1 MHGTALTVVASEPLL
16 GNGGASLSEGCGEG
30 WDVGIVKVVDGGRD
44 ALLVIGIAS
53 NSAYLLNDNATEAY
67 WGSQHKS
74 IQRGKVNAFACYLG
88 HG

>member
-1 MHGTALTVVASEPLL
+1 MVITALTVVASESLL
-16 GNGGASLSEGCGEG
+16 GYGRAPLPESRGEG
-30 WDVGIVKVVDGGRD
+30 GDVGIEKIVDGGRD

-53 NSAYLLNDNATEAY
+53 DSANLLNDNAAEAY

-74 IQRGKVNAFACYLG
+74 IQCRKINAFASHLG

>member
-1 MHGTALTVVASEPLL
+1 MHGTALTVVARESLH

-44 ALLVIGIAS
+44 VLLVIGIAGD
-53 NSAYLLNDNATEAY
+53 SANLLNDNAAEAY
-67 WGSQHKS
+67 WGGQHKS
-74 IQRGKVNAFACYLG
+74 IQRGKINAFPGYLG